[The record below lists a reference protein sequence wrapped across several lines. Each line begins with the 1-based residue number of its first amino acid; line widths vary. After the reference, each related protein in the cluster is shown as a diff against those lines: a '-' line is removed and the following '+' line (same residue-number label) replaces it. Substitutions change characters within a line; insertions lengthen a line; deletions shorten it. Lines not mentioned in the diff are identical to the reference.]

1 MCTYQKHK
9 SSRLLYRP
17 VASRAGGLGGAL
29 APPPVFGQ
37 TEGQIIPN
45 IVLQATPRI
54 FRRCDGPV
62 INHITSNLM
71 KFHGYDRSSA
81 LVLDIFY
88 ETHFL
93 AYCPWSL
100 KVRGHKSL
108 SRRCLCLLRS
118 LTNTW
123 WHLTIFGLDS

>member
-1 MCTYQKHK
+1 MYAIVHIPKTQEFAITLQACRKQGRGPGRGF
-9 SSRLLYRP
+9 S
-17 VASRAGGLGGAL
+17 
-29 APPPVFGQ
+29 PPPVFGQ

-108 SRRCLCLLRS
+108 SRRRFCLLRS
-118 LTNTW
+118 LTNT
-123 WHLTIFGLDS
+123 